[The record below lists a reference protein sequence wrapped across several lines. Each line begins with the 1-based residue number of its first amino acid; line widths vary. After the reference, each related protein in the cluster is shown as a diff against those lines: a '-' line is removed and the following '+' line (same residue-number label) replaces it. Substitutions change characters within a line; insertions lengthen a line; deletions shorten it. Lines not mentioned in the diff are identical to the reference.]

1 MAITLEGNGLITAGG
16 TSTTQGRVRLAED
29 TDNGTNYI
37 ELTAPASVTSNRTVT
52 FPDETGTIITTAS
65 TFGATGPAF
74 SAYRATSAQT
84 VTNATLTKLQAQTEE
99 FDTASCYDN
108 ATNYRFTPNV
118 AGYYQ
123 VNGSI
128 YLQATTALADVNFIT
143 IYKNGS
149 RFKDGTA
156 FYGGGAVGKYVFAQV
171 STIIYL
177 NGSTDYIELYGYVNG
192 TGTLTFESSTG
203 AWSYFQA
210 FLARAA

>member
-1 MAITLEGNGLITAGG
+1 MSSVKIEGNASG
-16 TSTTQGRVRLAED
+16 TGIFT
-29 TDNGTNYI
+29 I
-37 ELTAPASVTSNRTVT
+37 ASPNSNTNRTLT
-52 FPDETGTIITTAS
+52 LPDNTGTIVTTGSSTAITQSMIGTGVA
-65 TFGATGPAF
+65 GTGPAF

-123 VNGSI
+123 VNGNI

-143 IYKNGS
+143 IYKNGARS
-149 RFKDGTA
+149 KDGTA